1 MPLLC
6 DYMHPTFGQ
15 RSFRPCPVPASLCV
29 HGKTKTTRCAGGRTK
44 GVTSPKSGPSVLRA
58 RGLHAR
64 SHVSCVGWT
73 VLLDRRGMRGALR
86 VAARGCMLVLTAGM
100 RRRQERTTTRAQL
113 PRSAWST
120 RRVVA
125 SRCALLRLAGMSG
138 ARVRQ
143 LTRRVA
149 LRFSRRGADGA
160 TAAEHLRQSASHA
173 RERCCA
179 ACRPPLLC
187 STGVAAAAAPAAR
200 FPRPPLGS
208 ECGCRSHAVPAS
220 PRSQR
225 SRW

>member
-1 MPLLC
+1 MLVVFQL
-6 DYMHPTFGQ
+6 
-15 RSFRPCPVPASLCV
+15 SFRPCPVRERSALAD
-29 HGKTKTTRCAGGRTK
+29 TRAARHCFAK
-44 GVTSPKSGPSVLRA
+44 LSPSVVRS
-58 RGLHAR
+58 RGLTHAAC
-64 SHVSCVGWT
+64 SYGSSDCWT

-125 SRCALLRLAGMSG
+125 SRCALLAGMLI

-149 LRFSRRGADGA
+149 LRLSRRGADGA
-160 TAAEHLRQSASHA
+160 TAAEHIRQSASPA

-200 FPRPPLGS
+200 FPRPPLCS
-208 ECGCRSHAVPAS
+208 ECGCRSHAGPAS